1 MPNDTPEGEVI
12 FEFLRIG
19 NSVRVSAVHVATD
32 TEITLVGAP
41 SVGEYGLKLAALR
54 KLNYVLAQKRNGA

>member
-1 MPNDTPEGEVI
+1 MAKDTPEGEVI

-19 NSVRVSAVHVATD
+19 NSVKVTALHVATD
-32 TEITLVGAP
+32 TEISLVGAP
-41 SVGEYGLKLAALR
+41 SAGDYGLKLAALR